1 MPINEKNAQADF
13 TGSRRYQRVGLNL
26 PGRYMLQDQR
36 EFLCST
42 INVSANG
49 LAVESSEKV
58 RIGETVVVYINQLGR
73 IEGKVARQLDK
84 GFAIATVVSP
94 AKIEKLIARINWLVE
109 RQQTGGADERQRE
122 RAAPEQGQTVLRTPD
137 GGEYFVTLFDVSSRG
152 AAMKVACAPPIGAA
166 VTIGKTQAHV
176 VRHFAGGIAVTF
188 QGVDASAAF
197 LADPSLSD
205 DDICRIASEIS

>member
-1 MPINEKNAQADF
+1 MPTNDKRTQTDSA
-13 TGSRRYQRVGLNL
+13 GSRRYQRVGLNL

-36 EFLCST
+36 EYLCST

-73 IEGKVARQLDK
+73 IEGTVARQLDR

-94 AKIEKLIARINWLVE
+94 ARVDKLIARINWLAE
-109 RQQTGGADERQRE
+109 RQRMGVADDRPRE
-122 RAAPEQGQTVLRTPD
+122 RAAPESERTVLRTPD

-152 AAMKVACAPPIGAA
+152 AAMNVACAPPIGAA
-166 VTIGKTQAHV
+166 VTLGKTQAHV
-176 VRHFAGGIAVTF
+176 VRHFVGGISVTF
-188 QGVDASAAF
+188 QGFDASAAF
-197 LADPSLSD
+197 LSAPSLSE
-205 DDICRIASEIS
+205 DDIGRIASEIS

>member
-1 MPINEKNAQADF
+1 MPINDKLSQTDF
-13 TGSRRYQRVGLNL
+13 KGSRRYPRVGLNL

-36 EFLCST
+36 EYLCST

-49 LAVESSEKV
+49 LAVESNEKV

-73 IEGKVARQLDK
+73 IEGTVARQLPR

-94 AKIEKLIARINWLVE
+94 AKIEKLIARINWLAE
-109 RQQTGGADERQRE
+109 RQQAGASDDRPRE
-122 RAAPEQGQTVLRTPD
+122 RAAPENDRIVLRTPD

-152 AAMKVACAPPIGAA
+152 AAMNVACAPPIGAE
-166 VTIGKTQAHV
+166 VMVGRTRAHV
-176 VRHFAGGIAVTF
+176 VRHFASGIAVTF
-188 QGVDASAAF
+188 QGIDASEAF
-197 LADPSLSD
+197 LAPSRLSD